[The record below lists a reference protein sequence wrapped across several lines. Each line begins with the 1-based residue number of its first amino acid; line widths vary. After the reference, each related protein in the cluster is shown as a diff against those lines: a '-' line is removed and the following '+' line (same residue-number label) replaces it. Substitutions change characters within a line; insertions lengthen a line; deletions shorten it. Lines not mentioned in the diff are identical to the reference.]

1 MTDHRHHHGT
11 AALPGEFVGLAL
23 YDDVLDPDVPHDH
36 HHL

>member
-23 YDDVLDPDVPHDH
+23 YDDIASDESHDDH
-36 HHL
+36 HL